1 LLEVISAD
9 EFGMEADITA
19 FDAETGRV
27 YMKSHNARV
36 TMSKELQ
43 WA

>member
-1 LLEVISAD
+1 
-9 EFGMEADITA
+9 MEADITA
-19 FDAETGRV
+19 FDAETGQV
-27 YMKSHNARV
+27 YMISRKARV